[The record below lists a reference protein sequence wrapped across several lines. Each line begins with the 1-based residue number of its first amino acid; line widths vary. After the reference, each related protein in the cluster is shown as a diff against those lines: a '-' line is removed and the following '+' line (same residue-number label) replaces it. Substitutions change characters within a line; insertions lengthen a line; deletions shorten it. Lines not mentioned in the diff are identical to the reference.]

1 MKSLDGTQP
10 QVTTII
16 LAGGEGKRF
25 GQNKATL
32 LLMGRSL
39 LDWVIE
45 RVEPISH
52 EILVVCG
59 EQVLLPPHFKA
70 KVVPD
75 LFPNQGPLGGLYSGL
90 YFSQTP
96 LAFAFG
102 CDMPF
107 LNLELLNYMLQV
119 APGFDAVVPRIFG
132 KIHPLHAL
140 YFRHCLP
147 VLKRDLKQGLLKLT
161 LSLEHLH
168 LRYLEEEEAQRFD
181 SQLLSFF
188 NINSPADLE
197 RASIFL
203 RESENIEKQ

>member
-1 MKSLDGTQP
+1 MKSLDGTHQ
-10 QVTTII
+10 QVSTII
-16 LAGGEGKRF
+16 LAGGKGKRF

-32 LLMGRSL
+32 PLMGRPL

-52 EILVVCG
+52 EILVVCN
-59 EQVLLPPHFKA
+59 EQVLHLPHFKA

-107 LNLELLNYMLQV
+107 LNLELLNYMLRIS
-119 APGFDAVVPRIFG
+119 PGFDAVVPCIFG
-132 KIHPLHAL
+132 KIQPLHAL
-140 YFRHCLP
+140 YLRHCLP

-181 SQLLSFF
+181 SNLFSFF
-188 NINSPADLE
+188 NINSPTDLE
-197 RASIFL
+197 RASNFL
-203 RESENIEKQ
+203 RESRNTQKR